1 MRILLVGD
9 VFGAMGRTILKQEL
23 PRLRQQY
30 GINFVVV
37 NGENIAHGKGIIE
50 KYYKELLAL
59 NVDVVTLGNHAF
71 SNKGVFQFIDD
82 AKRLV
87 RPLNY
92 KTDVPGVGYVTV
104 NYNGIKIT
112 VMQLLGRVFMAGAE
126 QLTNPFTVCEELLNK
141 LDSDIYIC
149 DFHGEA
155 TSEKNAFGLYFDG
168 RIHIIVGT
176 HTHVATN
183 DAHILPN
190 GSMYITDLGM
200 VGALDGVIGVNPDPV
215 IHQYL
220 TDEHIR
226 HLPMEKGRQQFNALM
241 VEINEQTHKITKY
254 ESINLIQK

>member
-9 VFGAMGRTILKQEL
+9 VFGAMGRSVLKEQL
-23 PRLRQQY
+23 PKIRQQY
-30 GINFVVV
+30 GINFTIV
-37 NGENIAHGKGIIE
+37 NGENIAHGKGITE
-50 KYYKELLAL
+50 KYYKELLAQ
-59 NVDVVTLGNHAF
+59 NVDVVTMGNHTF
-71 SNKGVFQFIDD
+71 SNKGIDQFIEG

-92 KTDVPGVGYVTV
+92 PDGTPGVGYVNI
-104 NYNGIKIT
+104 NYNGLTIT
-112 VMQLLGRVFMAGAE
+112 VMQLLGRVFMNGVE
-126 QLTNPFTVCEELLNK
+126 NVKNPFTCCEEFLQMNQ
-141 LDSDIYIC
+141 SDIIIC

-176 HTHVATN
+176 HTHVATT
-183 DAHILPN
+183 DAHILPK

-200 VGALDGVIGVNPDPV
+200 TGPLDGVIGVDPSPV

-220 TDEHIR
+220 TEEHIR

-254 ESINLIQK
+254 ESINIMQK